1 MCIGFLHSNIC
12 EQPFASIFQTCPK
25 DIYVIINNQEAVMI
39 MLTNVDGDRRVLL
52 IVTLHGQLLLSTQ
65 RTSKDGGCNTCVTTA
80 EHSQSGLV

>member
-1 MCIGFLHSNIC
+1 
-12 EQPFASIFQTCPK
+12 
-25 DIYVIINNQEAVMI
+25 MI

-80 EHSQSGLV
+80 EHSQSGLVDIVVNKHNRCFSLLNKANYLGVGIK